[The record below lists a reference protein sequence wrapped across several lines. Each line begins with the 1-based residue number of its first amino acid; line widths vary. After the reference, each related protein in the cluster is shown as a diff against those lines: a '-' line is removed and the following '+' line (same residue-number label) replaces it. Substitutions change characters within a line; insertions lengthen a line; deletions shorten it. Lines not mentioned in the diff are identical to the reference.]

1 MIELKNL
8 SIGYDNEPILTGINY
23 TFEDNKIYGILGKS
37 GYGKTT
43 LLRTLCGLLKPIDGE
58 ILIDG
63 KPFRNAREDKI
74 YMMFQ
79 NYTSFDWLT
88 CLENVTIV
96 KKIAEGK
103 VTEKNIATATEIM
116 KLVGLGEKLDW
127 YPTQLSGGQKQR
139 LALARTIFM
148 NPAVVLMDE
157 PLSALDEKTRADM
170 QQLIKNDHDHDKN
183 IIIMI
188 THSTE
193 EAHKM
198 CDVVINIEKGDLQN
212 GT

>member
-8 SIGYDNEPILTGINY
+8 TIGYDKTPILSNINY
-23 TFEDNKIYGILGKS
+23 VFEDNKIYGILGKS
-37 GYGKTT
+37 GFGKTT
-43 LLRTLCGLLKPIDGE
+43 LLRTMCGILKPISGE
-58 ILIDG
+58 ILVNG
-63 KPFRNAREDKI
+63 KKFTSAREDGI

-79 NYTSFDWLT
+79 NYTSFDWLN
-88 CLENVTIV
+88 CLENVLII
-96 KKIAEGK
+96 KRINGK
-103 VTEKNIATATEIM
+103 VTEKNIKVATELLR
-116 KLVGLGEKLDW
+116 LVGLGDKLDK

-148 NPAVVLMDE
+148 DPAVVLMDE

-188 THSTE
+188 THSSE
-193 EAHKM
+193 EANKM
-198 CDVVINIEKGDLQN
+198 CDVVINIETDPAFHSK
-212 GT
+212 